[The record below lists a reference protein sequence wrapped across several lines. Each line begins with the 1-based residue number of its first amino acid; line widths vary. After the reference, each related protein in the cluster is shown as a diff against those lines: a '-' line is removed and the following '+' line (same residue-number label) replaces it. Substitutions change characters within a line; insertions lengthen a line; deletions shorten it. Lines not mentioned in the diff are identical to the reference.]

1 MQWFPKTKLGKI
13 NLALVIML
21 LISLGCFLVLVNLH
35 QSGQNLAGTVKKI
48 SQDEQEEKQQKNA
61 VKKVHVTT
69 EESPFKGVTYTTEKS
84 KVDRYQLMYPKTGI
98 ANVDDAIQKSVYA
111 KRDDFLFGETE
122 KLVMSIKAT
131 TSGDYITFI
140 LKQKE
145 LLINKDV
152 STTVQVFTYNR
163 KTKKLVDIKDIIKT
177 KERLNRLSKEVRI
190 RLQEKNADASIAAK
204 KIDALTDPKWKNF
217 STFALDGKN
226 IKFYYQPNTFNDALT
241 SVSVPLASLDKK
253 SDKPVFDLKTNGKK
267 YIALT
272 FDDGPS
278 KKVTPRVLEILRD
291 HNAKATFYMLGQSVQ
306 AAPDMA
312 KAVAKD
318 GHEIGN
324 HSYKHDNLSKMT
336 AAQALADITKTN
348 KIIQKAAGHEPLTIR
363 PPYGARN
370 HGLEKQVSQPTVLWS
385 IDTLDWKTLNPVATL
400 GQVKQHAYPGAIVL
414 MHDIHPTTAD
424 ALDSVLTYLEKQG
437 YEFVTISQLESKQ

>member
-35 QSGQNLAGTVKKI
+35 QSGQNLAGAVKKV
-48 SQDEQEEKQQKNA
+48 SQDEQDDKQQKKA
-61 VKKVHVTT
+61 VNKVHVTT
-69 EESPFKGVTYTTEKS
+69 EKSPFEGVTYITETS
-84 KVDRYQLMYPKTGI
+84 KVDRYKLMYPKTGI
-98 ANVDDAIQKSVYA
+98 TMIDDGIQKSVYA

-122 KLVMSIKAT
+122 KLTMSIKAM
-131 TSGDYITFI
+131 TSDNYITFV

-152 STTVQVFTYNR
+152 SMTVQVFTYDR
-163 KTKKLVDIKDIIKT
+163 KTKKLVDINDVIKT

-190 RLQEKNADASIAAK
+190 RLQQKNRKATIAAK
-204 KIDALTDPKWKNF
+204 KIDALTEPKWANF

-226 IKFYYQPNTFNDALT
+226 IKFYYQPNTFNDELT
-241 SVSVPLASLDKK
+241 AVSVPLTSLDKK
-253 SDKPVFDLKTNGKK
+253 FDKPVFDLKANGKK

-306 AAPDMA
+306 EAPEMA

-324 HSYKHDNLSKMT
+324 HSYKHDNLSTMT
-336 AAQALADITKTN
+336 AAQAFADITKTN
-348 KIIQKAAGHEPLTIR
+348 KIIQKASGQEPLTIR

-370 HGLEKQVSQPTVLWS
+370 NGLEQQLSQPTVLWS
-385 IDTLDWKTLNPVATL
+385 IDTLDWKTLNPTATI
-400 GQVKQHAYPGAIVL
+400 GQVKQHAYPGAIIL

-424 ALDSVLTYLEKQG
+424 ALDGVLTYLEQQG
-437 YEFVTISQLESKQ
+437 YEFVTISQLESNQ